1 MCRGLVEKLA
11 WSVKYM
17 EEVKERPKSFNEDM
31 MVKLYRNSEIA
42 NMTEEQQELVYSEF
56 DEELRRSAELA
67 TAERKG
73 EQKAIMKTAKAFL
86 AKGVDVKTIA
96 ECTGLSVEEIEALKQ

>member
-1 MCRGLVEKLA
+1 
-11 WSVKYM
+11 KYM
-17 EEVKERPKSFNEDM
+17 EDVKERPKSFNEEM

-56 DEELRRSAELA
+56 EEDLRKSAELA

-73 EQKAIMKTAKAFL
+73 EKKGERKANITTAKAML
-86 AKGVDVKTIA
+86 ADRIEVAKIA
-96 ECTGLSVEEIEALKQ
+96 KYTGLTEEEISRLQQQ